1 MDGQSTESKRRQ
13 ARSLVLNGPLPDLP
27 QAGGAFTVP
36 TAISFNWL
44 PPPPG
49 PSMECELLRKAKPS
63 WRAVVTGGFW
73 KPRVEALRGSLLR
86 QLHLGSLAAGWESVV
101 AH

>member
-27 QAGGAFTVP
+27 RAGGAFTVP
-36 TAISFNWL
+36 TAISLNWL